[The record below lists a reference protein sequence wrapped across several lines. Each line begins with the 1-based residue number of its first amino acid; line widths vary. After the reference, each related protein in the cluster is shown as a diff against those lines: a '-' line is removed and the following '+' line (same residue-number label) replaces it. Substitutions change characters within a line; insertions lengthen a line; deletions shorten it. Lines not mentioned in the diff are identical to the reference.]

1 MLYSVLWCR
10 QGLHWPREIAAKGVA
25 RLTPEK
31 RNLILRCRGTP
42 EGRGRVSSEFS
53 SIELSK
59 IEDMVSIER
68 DCTESRD
75 EIREILELF

>member
-1 MLYSVLWCR
+1 MSR
-10 QGLHWPREIAAKGVA
+10 QGLLWRRENTGKGAVK
-25 RLTPEK
+25 LTPEK
-31 RNLILRCRGTP
+31 RNLIVRCMGTP

-68 DCTESRD
+68 DLTESRD
-75 EIREILELF
+75 EIREILDLF